1 MKKLLIILSMF
12 LLVGCSNNKLVY
24 TDSKNKITISHD
36 RDTISKVIF
45 DSEYPMADSQEPKEA
60 LEEKLK
66 ESYLDEMKKDYGDGV
81 TNVEVKITGKTVHFI
96 TTLDMKKI
104 SNLKD
109 FGIESTYPSLKDFET
124 YLIQNGYVKK

>member
-1 MKKLLIILSMF
+1 MKKLLVILSMF
-12 LLVGCSNNKLVY
+12 LLVGCSNKLVY
-24 TDSKNKITISHD
+24 ADSKNKITISYD
-36 RDTISKVIF
+36 RDTISEVVF
-45 DSEYPMADSQEPKEA
+45 DSEYPMADSQETKEV
-60 LEEKLK
+60 LKEKLK

-81 TNVEVKITGKTVHFI
+81 KDVEVKITGKTVHFI

-124 YLIQNGYVKK
+124 YLIQNGYIKK

>member
-1 MKKLLIILSMF
+1 MF

>member
-1 MKKLLIILSMF
+1 MKKLLVILSMF
-12 LLVGCSNNKLVY
+12 LLVGCSNKLVY
-24 TDSKNKITISHD
+24 ADSKNKITISHD
-36 RDTISKVIF
+36 RDTISEVVF
-45 DSEYPMADSQEPKEA
+45 DSEYPIADSQETKEA

-109 FGIESTYPSLKDFET
+109 FGIESTYPSLKEFET